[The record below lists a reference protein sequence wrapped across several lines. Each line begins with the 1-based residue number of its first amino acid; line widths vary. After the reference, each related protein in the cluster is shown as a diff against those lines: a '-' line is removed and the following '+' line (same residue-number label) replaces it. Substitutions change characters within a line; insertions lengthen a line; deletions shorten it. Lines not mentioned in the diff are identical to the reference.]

1 MHTPK
6 ISANDI
12 PVISA
17 APPIT
22 ISRRPV
28 SGSIPSRRSFASM
41 PASLRLP
48 LTTARPRDK
57 IPCMSRLVATLTAL
71 AALAAPVLSAQT
83 SSPATLPAPA
93 AAPAT
98 TAASCPPSATLDQ
111 LIAALN
117 DAVTGPANKDRT
129 CFRQIL
135 LPQVRLIPVSTP
147 TATPRLL
154 TIDDWIAAV
163 AKHGTSLVTEKQIK
177 YQSETY
183 GNVAHLWS
191 TYETSIDGKLATRGI
206 NSIQAVFDG
215 QNWKIVEVLW
225 QVETPATPVPPQYLP

>member
-1 MHTPK
+1 
-6 ISANDI
+6 
-12 PVISA
+12 
-17 APPIT
+17 
-22 ISRRPV
+22 
-28 SGSIPSRRSFASM
+28 
-41 PASLRLP
+41 
-48 LTTARPRDK
+48 
-57 IPCMSRLVATLTAL
+57 MSRLAPALSALTAL
-71 AALAAPVLSAQT
+71 VALATPILSAQT
-83 SSPATLPAPA
+83 PAPTAAAAPA
-93 AAPAT
+93 AAT
-98 TAASCPPSATLDQ
+98 CPPSATLDQ

-154 TIDDWIAAV
+154 TIDDWITAV
-163 AKHGTSLVTEKQIK
+163 AKHGDSIVTEKQIK

-191 TYETSIDGKLATRGI
+191 TYETGIDGKPFTRGI

-215 QNWKIVEVLW
+215 QNWKIAEILW
-225 QVETPATPVPPQYLP
+225 QVETPTTPIPAQYLP

>member
-1 MHTPK
+1 
-6 ISANDI
+6 
-12 PVISA
+12 
-17 APPIT
+17 
-22 ISRRPV
+22 
-28 SGSIPSRRSFASM
+28 
-41 PASLRLP
+41 
-48 LTTARPRDK
+48 
-57 IPCMSRLVATLTAL
+57 MSRLAAILAVL

-83 SSPATLPAPA
+83 APA
-93 AAPAT
+93 AAPA
-98 TAASCPPSATLDQ
+98 AASCPISATLDQ

-163 AKHGTSLVTEKQIK
+163 AKHGESIVTEKQIK
-177 YQSETY
+177 CQSETY

-206 NSIQAVFDG
+206 NSIQAVFD
-215 QNWKIVEVLW
+215 
-225 QVETPATPVPPQYLP
+225 